1 MLSERKTV
9 AGMLDGREDK
19 KSGEETVWGWGCEL
33 GMVEEE
39 MESMWT
45 KEGRPIPNTDSGT
58 MDTKGDRRQAGRK

>member
-1 MLSERKTV
+1 MSERKTV

-39 MESMWT
+39 MESM
-45 KEGRPIPNTDSGT
+45 
-58 MDTKGDRRQAGRK
+58 